1 MVVNNASKDS
11 NFKATSVSRI
21 FVINMK
27 ETQMYAKLAALDTS

>member
-21 FVINMK
+21 FAINMK
-27 ETQMYAKLAALDTS
+27 ATQMYAKLAALDTS